1 VVLVKKVGFGTI
13 RGWAASDWW
22 LPRAS
27 RISRA
32 KPTKNKG
39 RITGCSGTARAGSG
53 LWRPVAAGASGA
65 GLSVKL
71 PNRIFAVFMP
81 ESAPLLL
88 RAARGEQV
96 ERPPVWMM
104 RQAGRYMKVYRDLRD
119 RHPGFRERSENPDLS
134 YEISMQP
141 FHAFEPDGVILFSDI
156 LTPLPGMGIDFDIIE
171 SKGPIIEPAIRT
183 QAQVNALR
191 PLDPAEAL
199 PFVGEVLGR
208 LRSSVGNQAAVLG
221 FVGAPWTLAAYAV
234 EGKSSKTYAVIK
246 AMAFREPAL
255 LHQLLGHLA
264 DSIATY
270 VRYQIDSGAQVVQL
284 FDSWAGQLSPIDYDV
299 FAAPYQKR
307 VIDQVKATHPDTP
320 LILYISG
327 SAGVLERMARTGVD
341 IISLDWTVDMAD
353 GLARLP
359 AHLGVQGNVD
369 PGLLFGT
376 PEGIR
381 ERIFDTVLK
390 ASGRRHIL
398 NLGHGILP
406 GTPEDNARVFFETGK
421 AVRELMGAAV

>member
-1 VVLVKKVGFGTI
+1 MT
-13 RGWAASDWW
+13 
-22 LPRAS
+22 
-27 RISRA
+27 
-32 KPTKNKG
+32 
-39 RITGCSGTARAGSG
+39 
-53 LWRPVAAGASGA
+53 
-65 GLSVKL
+65 
-71 PNRIFAVFMP
+71 

-156 LTPLPGMGIDFDIIE
+156 LTPLPGIDFDIVE
-171 SKGPIIEPAIRT
+171 SKGPIIEPAIRS
-183 QAQVNALR
+183 QAQVDALR
-191 PLDPAEAL
+191 PLAPAEAL

-208 LRSSVGNQAAVLG
+208 LRQSVGNRAAVLG

-234 EGKSSKTYAVIK
+234 EGKSSKTYSVIK

-264 DSIATY
+264 DSIASY
-270 VRYQIDSGAQVVQL
+270 VRYQIDCGAQVVQL
-284 FDSWAGQLSPIDYDV
+284 FDSWAGQLSPIDYDI

-327 SAGVLERMARTGVD
+327 SAGVLERMGATGID
-341 IISLDWTVDMAD
+341 IVSLDWTVDMAD
-353 GLARLP
+353 GIARLP
-359 AHLGVQGNVD
+359 QQVGVQGNVD

-381 ERIFDTVLK
+381 ERIFDTVRK
-390 ASGRRHIL
+390 ARGRRHIL

-421 AVRELMGAAV
+421 AVSELLGAAV